1 MIFIRL
7 NYQEE
12 TVKEPRSD
20 CDMRVIA
27 GKCRSLQLKTP
38 KGMNTRPT
46 LDRIKETL
54 FNIIQNEVPGAV
66 VADIFAGSGALGI
79 EALSRGA
86 SKSYFIDNDTE
97 ALKCIEDNLEFTKL
111 KDSSTI
117 LKGDV
122 FTNLSR
128 INAQHLDIIFID
140 PPYESG
146 YEQKL
151 FDTFKNLGNVD
162 TETLIIL
169 ESAKDRSVDFDG
181 FDIIKTK
188 EYKTNKH
195 TFLRR
200 KS

>member
-1 MIFIRL
+1 
-7 NYQEE
+7 
-12 TVKEPRSD
+12 
-20 CDMRVIA
+20 MRVIA

-38 KGMNTRPT
+38 KGVNTRPT

-97 ALKCIEDNLEFTKL
+97 ALKCIEDNLAFTKL

-169 ESAKDRSVDFDG
+169 ESAKDMSVDFDG

-200 KS
+200 KP